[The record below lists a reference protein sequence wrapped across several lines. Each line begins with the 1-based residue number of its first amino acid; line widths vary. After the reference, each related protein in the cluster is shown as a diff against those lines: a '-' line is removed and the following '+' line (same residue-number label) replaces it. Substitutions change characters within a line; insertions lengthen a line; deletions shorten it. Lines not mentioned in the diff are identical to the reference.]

1 MFAIVILVLSSLQFL
16 AFALWALW
24 DPAGLLSPL
33 GFQLGTSEAL
43 VEARAFY
50 GGAELA
56 LAGLMALAAFK
67 PRWRE
72 AGLYLVVAAFL
83 CVGVVRGASM
93 LALGA
98 ASNFLWI
105 ALSVELCFGVL
116 ALLALPSARR
126 LEKTNG
132 SP

>member
-1 MFAIVILVLSSLQFL
+1 MFAIVILALSSLQFL
-16 AFALWALW
+16 VFALLAIW
-24 DPAGLLSPL
+24 DPAALLSPL
-33 GFQLGTSEAL
+33 GFQLSSGEAL

-56 LAGLMALAAFK
+56 LTALMAVAAFQ

-72 AGLYLVVAAFL
+72 AGLYLVAAAFL
-83 CVGVVRGASM
+83 CVGSVRGVSM
-93 LALGA
+93 LVLGVSSA
-98 ASNFLWI
+98 FLWI
-105 ALSVELCFGVL
+105 ALAVELCFGVL

-126 LEKTNG
+126 STKANG